1 MYEIIIFEHEGK
13 SSVKSR
19 IIELEKLSKTNKHAR
34 VLFKKILE
42 YITILKKNGTR
53 AGEKYT
59 KHIEGDIWELRPLG
73 DRIFFF
79 CWIEKRIVLLHC
91 FQKKSQKTPRREI
104 DQAKRNLYLFLEN
117 ERECH
122 EN

>member
-1 MYEIIIFEHEGK
+1 MYEVIIFEHKGE
-13 SSVKSR
+13 STVKSR
-19 IIELEKLSKTNKHAR
+19 IMELEKQSKTNKRAR

-79 CWIEKRIVLLHC
+79 FWINRKIVLLHC

-104 DQAKRNLYLFLEN
+104 EQAKRNLYLFLKNEEEN
-117 ERECH
+117 
-122 EN
+122 

>member
-19 IIELEKLSKTNKHAR
+19 IIELEKQSKTNKHAR

-59 KHIEGDIWELRPLG
+59 KHIEGDIGELRPLG

-104 DQAKRNLYLFLEN
+104 DQAKRNLCLFLEN